1 MRPRLLAFALS
12 LALPLAPASAAL
24 AASAAGGP
32 SRMLTDPALS
42 ADRIAFVYGN
52 DVWTCRLDGGGV
64 QRITSGPGAKMRPAF
79 SPDGSLLA
87 FSAEL
92 DGNLD
97 VFVVPAAG
105 GVPKRLTWHPG
116 RDVVQGFTPDGK
128 SVLFASPRAAVNNR
142 HTQLYTVPV
151 DGGLETPLPIPYAD
165 RAAYSPD
172 GRTIAYSPNAPRHL
186 QWKRY
191 RGGTVSKVWLF
202 DVASNAVDRVP
213 QPATRCNDA
222 DPMWLDGPGGPTV
235 VLRSDRDGEF
245 NLFAFAQGE
254 DPKDPSKKSLKA
266 LTRYTDFPVLNAA
279 ASAGKIVFEQAGTL
293 HLYDFASRAIKD
305 LSIAVPGDLLET
317 RPRWA
322 KGAKWIRGAAISP
335 SGARA
340 AFEFRGEIVTV
351 PAEKGDAR
359 NLTNTTAFHER
370 APAWSPDGKEI
381 AYVSD
386 ESGEN
391 ELVVRAQ
398 DGKGSP
404 KRIKVPGAGFYD
416 ELVFSPDG
424 KKIVLT
430 DNSLTL
436 FVVDVA
442 SGASKKIASERLY
455 APARY
460 KMLRGSWSPDS
471 RWVAYTLSGPTY
483 IRTAFVYSVD
493 EDKSYALT
501 DGLSDVSDPAFDR
514 AGKLLYFLASTDAGP
529 QRNWFSLQNTDAR
542 ITNAI
547 YVATLKK
554 GTPSPLAKESDEEKG
569 EAAAKDGKSEE
580 KEKEEDSSKGHAGGR
595 LADSKDGDATGK
607 AGDKGSG
614 KDVKPPKP
622 PGPVVIDRDGFNLRI
637 VDLPIHPAEISNL
650 QAGSAGQVFFLRK
663 ADGKTSV
670 QRFDF
675 KDRKTETVVPEVEDY
690 FVSHD
695 GRKILVRQ
703 KEKDSQ
709 KEAAPASPQ
718 KETWS
723 IVSSSPKK
731 GDAKDGADAKPKEG
745 SDGKLKLDAIA
756 VRVDPRDEWP
766 EIFDEAWRV
775 NRDYFY
781 DPKMHGRD
789 WAAVKAKYAPFLPY
803 LSSRGD
809 LNRLIQWMC
818 SELAVGHHRN
828 TPGDAFAEV
837 VPVPGGLLGAD
848 YEVASG
854 RYRFRKVFGGLNWNP
869 ELRAPLSEPGVEV
882 KSGEYL
888 LAVNGKGLA
897 PPENLY
903 ARFEGTAGKIVEIT
917 VGPAPDGKGS
927 RTVSVVPVADEA
939 PLRTRDWVE
948 SNLRKVDAATGG
960 RVAYVY
966 VPNTADLGHTYFKRY
981 FYPQASRDA
990 IIVDERFNGGGSVAD
1005 YYIEALTRQPIAWW
1019 AMRYGEDL
1027 KTPSAS
1033 IQGPKVMLIDET
1045 AGSGGDLLPWMFRHF
1060 KVGTIV
1066 GQRTWGGLVGV
1077 LGFPTLMDGAVVTA
1091 PNLGFWTPE
1100 EGFGV
1105 ENVGVPPDVEVEQTP
1120 ADVIAGH
1127 DPQLEKAISI
1137 VMEELKKNPPVK
1149 PKRPKM
1155 PVR

>member
-1 MRPRLLAFALS
+1 MRVRLVAISLSLALS
-12 LALPLAPASAAL
+12 LAASSAAPA
-24 AASAAGGP
+24 AASAPTVP
-32 SRMLTDPALS
+32 SKMLTDPALS

-52 DVWTCRLDGGGV
+52 DIWTCRLDGTGV
-64 QRITSGPGAKMRPAF
+64 QRITSGPGVKVRPAF

-97 VFVVPAAG
+97 VYVVPAAG

-128 SVLFASPRAAVNNR
+128 SVLFTSPRAAVNNR
-142 HTQLYTVPV
+142 HAQLYTVPV
-151 DGGLETPLPIPYAD
+151 EGGLETALPIPYAS

-172 GRTIAYSPNAPRHL
+172 GKTIAYDPNNPAFL

-191 RGGTVSKVWLF
+191 RGGEVSRVWL
-202 DVASNAVDRVP
+202 VDMATHALEKVP

-222 DPMWLDGPGGPTV
+222 DPMWLGAALY
-235 VLRSDRDGEF
+235 LRSDRDGEF
-245 NLFAFAQGE
+245 NLYSYDSG
-254 DPKDPSKKSLKA
+254 SKT
-266 LTRYTDFPVLNAA
+266 LTRLTDYTDFPVLGAA
-279 ASAGKIVFEQAGTL
+279 AAAGRIVFEQAGTL
-293 HLYDFASRAIKD
+293 HLFDPASRKTTDLAITV
-305 LSIAVPGDLLET
+305 AGDLLGT

-322 KGAKWIRGAAISP
+322 KGAKWIRGAALSP

-351 PAEKGDAR
+351 PAEKGDPR
-359 NLTNTTAFHER
+359 NLTNTVAVHER

-398 DGKGSP
+398 DGTGAP
-404 KRIKVPGAGFYD
+404 RRIRVPGAGFYFD
-416 ELVFSPDG
+416 LAFSPDSR
-424 KKIVLT
+424 KIVVT

-436 FVVDVA
+436 FIVDLA
-442 SGASKKIASERLY
+442 SGTSKKIASERLY
-455 APARY
+455 APSDLRT
-460 KMLRGSWSPDS
+460 LRGSWSPDS

-483 IRTAFVYSVD
+483 IRTAFVYSVE
-493 EDKSYALT
+493 EDRSYALT

-514 AGKLLYFLASTDAGP
+514 GGKFLYFLASTDAGP

-542 ITNAI
+542 TTNAI

-569 EAAAKDGKSEE
+569 DAKVGKSEE
-580 KEKEEDSSKGHAGGR
+580 NDKEEDSLKGRESGR
-595 LADSKDGDATGK
+595 PSDPKGADSSGK
-607 AGDKGSG
+607 AKA
-614 KDVKPPKP
+614 PA
-622 PGPVVIDRDGFNLRI
+622 PVAIDRDGFNLRI
-637 VDLPIHPAEISNL
+637 VDLPVHPAEIENL
-650 QAGSAGQVFFLRK
+650 QAGSAGQIFFQRT

-675 KDRKTETVVPEVEDY
+675 KDRKTEVIVPEADDY
-690 FVSHD
+690 FVSFD
-695 GRKILVRQ
+695 GRKILFKHREPSPPGSPR
-703 KEKDSQ
+703 KES
-709 KEAAPASPQ
+709 
-718 KETWS
+718 WS

-731 GDAKDGADAKPKEG
+731 ADAKGDGKDGAG
-745 SDGKLKLDAIA
+745 GRLRLDAIQ
-756 VRVDPRDEWP
+756 VRVDPRAEWP

-789 WAAVKAKYAPFLPY
+789 WAAMKAKYAPFLPY

-828 TPGDAFAEV
+828 TPGESFAEST
-837 VPVPGGLLGAD
+837 PVPGGLLGAD
-848 YEVASG
+848 YEVANG
-854 RYRFRKVFGGLNWNP
+854 RYRFKKVFGGLNWNP

-882 KSGEYL
+882 KAGEYL
-888 LAVNGKGLA
+888 LAVSGRDLA

-903 ARFEGTAGKIVEIT
+903 ARFEGTAGRIVEIT
-917 VGPAPDGKGS
+917 VGPSPDGKGS
-927 RTVSVVPVADEA
+927 RTVGVVPVPSEA
-939 PLRTRDWVE
+939 PLRNRDWVE
-948 SNLRKVDAATGG
+948 GNLRKVEAATGG

-966 VPNTADLGHTYFKRY
+966 VPDTAELGHAYFKRY
-981 FYPQASRDA
+981 FYPQAAKDA
-990 IIVDERFNGGGSVAD
+990 IIVDERANSGGSIAD

-1027 KTPSAS
+1027 KTPTGS

-1066 GQRTWGGLVGV
+1066 GERTWGGLVGI

-1091 PNLGFWTPE
+1091 PNVGFWTPE

-1127 DPQLEKAISI
+1127 DPQLEKAIAI
-1137 VMEELKKNPPVK
+1137 VMEELKRNPPVK
-1149 PKRPKM
+1149 PKRPAM

>member
-1 MRPRLLAFALS
+1 MRPRLAASALS
-12 LALPLAPASAAL
+12 LALSLAVSSAAL
-24 AASAAGGP
+24 AASAPGGP
-32 SRMLTDPALS
+32 SKMLTDPALS

-52 DVWTCRLDGGGV
+52 DVWTCRVDGSGV
-64 QRITSGPGAKMRPAF
+64 QRVTSGPGVKMRPAF

-128 SVLFASPRAAVNNR
+128 SVLFTSPRAAVNNR

-151 DGGLETPLPIPYAD
+151 DGGLETALPIPYAD

-172 GRTIAYSPNAPRHL
+172 GRTIAYNPNRPAFL

-191 RGGTVSKVWLF
+191 RGGLVSKVWLF
-202 DVASNAVDRVP
+202 DVASNAIDRVP

-222 DPMWLDGPGGPTV
+222 DPMWLGAS
-235 VLRSDRDGEF
+235 LAFRSDRDGEF
-245 NLFAFAQGE
+245 NLYAYDAT
-254 DPKDPSKKSLKA
+254 SKA
-266 LTRYTDFPVLNAA
+266 LTRLTDHKDFPVLNAA
-279 ASAGKIVFEQAGTL
+279 AAAGRIVYEQAGTL
-293 HLYDFASRAIKD
+293 HLLDPASKKTTD
-305 LSIAVPGDLLET
+305 LSITVAGDLLET

-322 KGAKWIRGAAISP
+322 KGAKWIRGAALSP
-335 SGARA
+335 SGERA

-351 PAEKGDAR
+351 PAEKGDPR
-359 NLTNTTAFHER
+359 NLTNTTAAHER
-370 APAWSPDGKEI
+370 APAWSPNGREI

-398 DGKGSP
+398 DGRGAP
-404 KRIKVPGAGFYD
+404 KKIKVPGAGFYD

-424 KKIVLT
+424 RKIVLT
-430 DNSLTL
+430 DNALTL
-436 FVVDVA
+436 FIVDVS

-455 APARY
+455 APNDVR
-460 KMLRGSWSPDS
+460 MLRGSWSPDS
-471 RWVAYTLSGPTY
+471 RWVVYTLSGPTY
-483 IRTAFVYSVD
+483 IRTAYVYSVD
-493 EDKSYALT
+493 EGKSFALT
-501 DGLSDVSDPAFDR
+501 DGLSDVSDPVFDR
-514 AGKLLYFLASTDAGP
+514 GGKFLYFLASTDAGP
-529 QRNWFSLQNTDAR
+529 QRSWFSLQSADAR
-542 ITNAI
+542 TTNAI

-569 EAAAKDGKSEE
+569 EEAAKEGKSDD
-580 KEKEEDSSKGHAGGR
+580 KEKEEHSSKGRETGR
-595 LADSKDGDATGK
+595 PSGQKGADRAGK
-607 AGDKGSG
+607 AEGGN
-614 KDVKPPKP
+614 VKPPKP
-622 PGPVVIDRDGFNLRI
+622 PPPVVIDRDGFNLRI
-637 VDLPIHPAEISNL
+637 VDLPVHPAEISNL
-650 QAGSAGQVFFLRK
+650 QAGSAGQVFFQRK

-675 KDRKTETVVPEVEDY
+675 KDRKTETIVPEADDY
-690 FVSHD
+690 FVSFD
-695 GRKILVRQ
+695 GRKILFKQ
-703 KEKDSQ
+703 KD
-709 KEAAPASPQ
+709 KESPPSEASPGVPQ
-718 KETWS
+718 KESWS

-731 GDAKDGADAKPKEG
+731 GDTKDGADGKPKEG
-745 SDGKLKLDAIA
+745 PDGKLKLDAVA

-766 EIFDEAWRV
+766 QIFDEAWRV

-789 WAAVKAKYAPFLPY
+789 WAAMKAKYAPFLPY

-828 TPGDAFAEV
+828 TRGDSFAEV
-837 VPVPGGLLGAD
+837 TPVPGGLLGAD
-848 YEVASG
+848 YEVANG
-854 RYRFRKVFGGLNWNP
+854 RYRFKKVFGGLNWNP

-882 KSGEYL
+882 KAGEYL
-888 LAVNGKGLA
+888 LAVNGKDLA

-903 ARFEGTAGKIVEIT
+903 ARFEGTSGRIVEIT
-917 VGPAPDGKGS
+917 VGPSPDGKGS
-927 RTVSVVPVADEA
+927 RTVSVVPVPNEA
-939 PLRTRDWVE
+939 PLRNRDWVE
-948 SNLRKVDAATGG
+948 GNLRKVEAATGG

-966 VPNTADLGHTYFKRY
+966 VPDTAELGHAYFKRY
-981 FYPQASRDA
+981 FYPQAAKDA
-990 IIVDERFNGGGSVAD
+990 IIVDERFNSGGSIAD

-1027 KTPSAS
+1027 KTPNGS
-1033 IQGPKVMLIDET
+1033 IQGPKVMLVDET

-1066 GQRTWGGLVGV
+1066 GERTWGGLVGV

-1091 PNLGFWTPE
+1091 PNIGFWTPE
-1100 EGFGV
+1100 EGFAV
-1105 ENVGVPPDVEVEQTP
+1105 ENVGVPPDVEVEQAP

-1127 DPQLEKAISI
+1127 DPQLEKAIAI
-1137 VMEELKKNPPVK
+1137 AMEELKRNPPVK
-1149 PKRPKM
+1149 PKRPAM

>member
-1 MRPRLLAFALS
+1 MHVHLAAAGLSFLLSSAAFA
-12 LALPLAPASAAL
+12 APPA
-24 AASAAGGP
+24 GP
-32 SRMLTDPALS
+32 SKMLTDPALS
-42 ADRIAFVYGN
+42 AERIAFVYGN

-64 QRITSGPGAKMRPAF
+64 ARITSGPGAKLRPAF

-97 VFVVPAAG
+97 VYVVPAAG

-128 SVLFASPRAAVNNR
+128 AVLFTSPRAASNNR

-151 DGGLETPLPIPYAD
+151 EGGVETALPLPYAN

-172 GRTIAYSPNAPRHL
+172 GRTIAYNPNAPAHL

-191 RGGTVSKVWLF
+191 RGGTVSRVWLL
-202 DVASNAVDRVP
+202 DVATNALEKVP

-222 DPMWLDGPGGPTV
+222 DPMWVNGPGGATLA
-235 VLRSDRDGEF
+235 LRSDRDGEF
-245 NLFAFAQGE
+245 NLYTLAE
-254 DPKDPSKKSLKA
+254 TIDPKDPSKKSLSLKA
-266 LTRYTDFPVLNAA
+266 LTHYTDFPVLNASSA
-279 ASAGKIVFEQAGTL
+279 AGRILFEQSGTL
-293 HLYDFASRAIKD
+293 HLYELSSNKVTD
-305 LSIAVPGDLLET
+305 LTITVPGDLLET

-322 KGAKWIRGAAISP
+322 KGAKWIRGAALSP

-340 AFEFRGEIVTV
+340 AFDFRGEIVTV
-351 PAEKGDAR
+351 PAEKGDSR
-359 NLTNTTAFHER
+359 NLTNTVAVHES
-370 APAWSPDGKEI
+370 APAWSPDGKSI

-391 ELVVRAQ
+391 EIVVRAQ
-398 DGKGSP
+398 DGKGAP
-404 KRIKVPGAGFYD
+404 KKLKIPGAGFYSD
-416 ELVFSPDG
+416 LVFSPDG
-424 KKIVLT
+424 KKLVLS
-430 DNSLTL
+430 DNSLAL
-436 FVVDVA
+436 WVVDVA
-442 SGASKKIASERLY
+442 SGAAKKIASERLY
-455 APARY
+455 APVRY

-493 EDKSYALT
+493 EDKSFALT
-501 DGLSDVSDPAFDR
+501 DGLSDVSDPVFDR
-514 AGKLLYFLASTDAGP
+514 GGKLIYFLASTDAGP
-529 QRNWFSLQNTDAR
+529 QRNWFSLQNADAR

-569 EAAAKDGKSEE
+569 EAKDARTEDKD
-580 KEKEEDSSKGHAGGR
+580 KEEDSSKGREGGR
-595 LADSKDGDATGK
+595 PADAKDAGAAGK
-607 AGDKGSG
+607 AEGG
-614 KDVKPPKP
+614 VKPAKKP
-622 PGPVVIDRDGFNLRI
+622 EPVVIDHDGLGSRI
-637 VDLPIHPAEISNL
+637 VDLPVHPAEISNL
-650 QAGSAGQVFFLRK
+650 QAGSAGQLFFERRS
-663 ADGKTSV
+663 DGKTSV

-675 KDRKTETVVPEVEDY
+675 KDRKTETVVPEADDY
-690 FVSHD
+690 FVSFD
-695 GRKILVRQ
+695 GKKLLFRL
-703 KEKDSQ
+703 
-709 KEAAPASPQ
+709 KEAWTIAAS
-718 KETWS
+718 S
-723 IVSSSPKK
+723 GKK
-731 GDAKDGADAKPKEG
+731 PDAKDAKDAG
-745 SDGKLKLDAIA
+745 DGKLKLDAIA
-756 VRVDPRDEWP
+756 VRVDPRAEWP

-781 DPKMHGRD
+781 DSKMHGRD
-789 WAAVKAKYAPFLPY
+789 WAAMKAKYAPFLPY

-828 TPGDAFAEV
+828 TPGESFAEAT
-837 VPVPGGLLGAD
+837 PVPGGLLGAD
-848 YEVASG
+848 YEVVSG
-854 RYRFRKVFGGLNWNP
+854 RYRFKKVFGGLNWNP

-882 KSGEYL
+882 KTGEYL
-888 LAVNGKGLA
+888 LAVNGRDLA

-903 ARFEGTAGKIVEIT
+903 ARFEATSGKIVEIT
-917 VGPAPDGKGS
+917 VGPSPDGKGS
-927 RTVSVVPVADEA
+927 RTVNVVPVAEENA
-939 PLRTRDWVE
+939 LRNRDWVE
-948 SNLRKVDAATGG
+948 GNLRKVDAATGG

-966 VPNTADLGHTYFKRY
+966 VPNTAGLGHTYFKRY
-981 FYPQASRDA
+981 FYPQASKDA
-990 IIVDERFNGGGSVAD
+990 VIVDERFNGGGSVAD
-1005 YYIEALTRQPIAWW
+1005 YYIEALLRQPIAWW
-1019 AMRYGEDL
+1019 TFRYGEDM

-1045 AGSGGDLLPWMFRHF
+1045 AGSGGDLLPWMFRKF

-1091 PNLGFWTPE
+1091 PNLAFWTPE

-1120 ADVIAGH
+1120 ADVIAGR
-1127 DPQLEKAISI
+1127 DPQLEKAIAI
-1137 VMEELKKNPPVK
+1137 VMDELKKNPPVK
-1149 PKRPKM
+1149 PKRPAM

>member
-1 MRPRLLAFALS
+1 MRVRLAAVALS
-12 LALPLAPASAAL
+12 LVLSSTAL
-24 AASAAGGP
+24 AVTVVTAPSGP
-32 SRMLTDPALS
+32 SKMLTEPALS
-42 ADRIAFVYGN
+42 AERIAFVYGN
-52 DVWTCRLDGGGV
+52 DIWTCRLDGSDV
-64 QRITSGPGAKMRPAF
+64 NRVTSGPGVKTRPAF

-87 FSAEL
+87 FSGEL

-97 VFVVPAAG
+97 AYVVPAAG
-105 GVPKRLTWHPG
+105 GVPKRLTWHPA
-116 RDVVQGFTPDGK
+116 RDIVQGFTPDGR
-128 SVLFASPRAAVNNR
+128 SVLFTSARAATNNR
-142 HTQLYTVPV
+142 HTQLYAVPV
-151 DGGLETPLPIPYAD
+151 EGGLETVLPIPYAD

-172 GRTIAYSPNAPRHL
+172 GRTIAYSPNRPAHL

-191 RGGTVSKVWLF
+191 RGGLVSKVWLF
-202 DVASNAVDRVP
+202 DVASNAIDRVP

-222 DPMWLDGPGGPTV
+222 DPMWLGAALY
-235 VLRSDRDGEF
+235 LRSDRDGEF
-245 NLFAFAQGE
+245 NVYAYDA
-254 DPKDPSKKSLKA
+254 KSKA
-266 LTRYTDFPVLNAA
+266 LTRLTDYKDFPVLSAA
-279 ASAGKIVFEQAGTL
+279 AADGRIVFEQAGTL
-293 HLYDFASRAIKD
+293 HLLDFASKKTTD
-305 LSIAVPGDLLET
+305 LSITVAGDLLET

-351 PAEKGDAR
+351 PAEKGDPR
-359 NLTNTTAFHER
+359 NLTETTAAHER

-386 ESGEN
+386 ETGEN
-391 ELVVRAQ
+391 GLVVRAQ
-398 DGKGSP
+398 DGKGTP
-404 KRIKVPGAGFYD
+404 KKIKVPGAGFYD

-424 KKIVLT
+424 KKLVLT

-436 FVVDVA
+436 FIVDLA
-442 SGASKKIASERLY
+442 SGASKKIAYERLY
-455 APARY
+455 APTRQR
-460 KMLRGSWSPDS
+460 MLHGSWSPDS

-483 IRTAFVYSVD
+483 IRTAFVYSVE
-493 EDKSYALT
+493 EDKSFPLT
-501 DGLSDVSDPAFDR
+501 DGLSDVSDPVFDGG
-514 AGKLLYFLASTDAGP
+514 GKLLYFLASTDAGP

-542 ITNAI
+542 VTNAI

-569 EAAAKDGKSEE
+569 EAAKDDK
-580 KEKEEDSSKGHAGGR
+580 
-595 LADSKDGDATGK
+595 KDD
-607 AGDKGSG
+607 G
-614 KDVKPPKP
+614 KDVKSADGKDAKLAAKKP
-622 PGPVVIDRDGFNLRI
+622 PEPVVIDRDGFNLRI
-637 VDLPIHPAEISNL
+637 VDLPIHPAEIENL
-650 QAGSAGQVFFLRK
+650 QAGSAGQIFFERTS
-663 ADGKTSV
+663 DGKTSI

-675 KDRKTETVVPEVEDY
+675 KDRKTETIVPEADDY
-690 FVSHD
+690 YVSFD
-695 GRKILVRQ
+695 GKKILFSER
-703 KEKDSQ
+703 E
-709 KEAAPASPQ
+709 SPPGVLPP
-718 KETWS
+718 KLSWS
-723 IVSSSPKK
+723 IVASSGKK
-731 GDAKDGADAKPKEG
+731 ADAKEG
-745 SDGKLKLDAIA
+745 PGSKPSDGKPSDGKLKLDAIQ
-756 VRVDPRDEWP
+756 VRVDPRAEWP

-789 WAAVKAKYAPFLPY
+789 WAAMKAKYSPFLPY

-818 SELAVGHHRN
+818 SELAIGHHRN
-828 TPGDAFAEV
+828 TPGESWVEV
-837 VPVPGGLLGAD
+837 TPVPGGLLGAD
-848 YEVASG
+848 YEVANG
-854 RYRFRKVFGGLNWNP
+854 RYRFKKVFGGLNWNP

-882 KSGEYL
+882 KAGEYL
-888 LAVNGKGLA
+888 LAVNGKNLA

-903 ARFEGTAGKIVEIT
+903 ARFEGTSGRIVDIT
-917 VGPAPDGKGS
+917 VGGAPDGKGS
-927 RTVSVVPVADEA
+927 RTVNVVPVADEA
-939 PLRTRDWVE
+939 QLRNRDWVE
-948 SNLRKVDAATGG
+948 GNLRKVEAATGG

-966 VPNTADLGHTYFKRY
+966 VPNTANLGHTYFKRY
-981 FYPQASRDA
+981 FYPQAAKDA

-1060 KVGTIV
+1060 KVGTLV
-1066 GQRTWGGLVGV
+1066 GERTWGGLVGI
-1077 LGFPTLMDGAVVTA
+1077 LGFPTLMDGAIVTA

-1100 EGFGV
+1100 EGFAV

-1127 DPQLEKAISI
+1127 DPQLEKAIAI
-1137 VMEELKKNPPVK
+1137 VMKELKNNPPVR
-1149 PKRPKM
+1149 PKRPAM

>member
-1 MRPRLLAFALS
+1 MRVRYAAVALS
-12 LALPLAPASAAL
+12 LALSSVATA
-24 AASAAGGP
+24 AAGAPGAP
-32 SRMLTDPALS
+32 SKMLTEPALS

-52 DVWTCRLDGGGV
+52 DVWTCRLDGSGV
-64 QRITSGPGAKMRPAF
+64 SRVTSGPGAKMRPAF

-97 VFVVPAAG
+97 VYVVPAAG

-116 RDVVQGFTPDGK
+116 RDVVQGFTPDGR
-128 SVLFASPRAAVNNR
+128 SVLFTSPRAAVNNR
-142 HTQLYTVPV
+142 HTQLYTVPI
-151 DGGLETPLPIPYAD
+151 DGGLETALPIPYAS

-172 GRTIAYSPNAPRHL
+172 GKTIAYNPNNPAHL

-191 RGGTVSKVWLF
+191 RGGLVSKVWLF
-202 DVASNAVDRVP
+202 DVATHAIKKVP
-213 QPATRCNDA
+213 QPETRCNDV
-222 DPMWLDGPGGPTV
+222 DPFFGPAGSVPF
-235 VLRSDRDGEF
+235 LRSDRDGEF
-245 NLFAFAQGE
+245 NLYTLAQTGPSTSQ
-254 DPKDPSKKSLKA
+254 DPPMTGIGLVA
-266 LTRYTDFPVLNAA
+266 LTHYKDFPVLNAA
-279 ASAGKIVFEQAGTL
+279 GAAGRIVFEQAGTL
-293 HLYDFASRAIKD
+293 HLYDVTSNKTTD
-305 LSIAVPGDLLET
+305 LSIAVSGDLLET

-322 KGAKWIRGAAISP
+322 KGAKWIRGAALSP

-351 PAEKGDAR
+351 PAEKGDPR
-359 NLTNTTAFHER
+359 NLTETTAAHER
-370 APAWSPDGKEI
+370 APAWSPNGKEI

-398 DGKGSP
+398 DGKGVP
-404 KRIKVPGAGFYD
+404 RKIKVSGSGFYD

-424 KKIVLT
+424 RKIVLT

-436 FVVDVA
+436 WIVDLA
-442 SGASKKIASERLY
+442 TSASKKIATERLY
-455 APARY
+455 APSRER
-460 KMLRGSWSPDS
+460 MLRGSWSPDS

-483 IRTAFVYSVD
+483 IRTAFVYSV
-493 EDKSYALT
+493 EEGKSFPLT
-501 DGLSDVSDPAFDR
+501 DGLSDVSDPVFDGG
-514 AGKLLYFLASTDAGP
+514 GKLLYFLASTDAGP

-547 YVATLKK
+547 YVATLRK

-569 EAAAKDGKSEE
+569 EVAKDGKGDDEN
-580 KEKEEDSSKGHAGGR
+580 EDSSKGGKGDR
-595 LADSKDGDATGK
+595 PADSKGGDAK
-607 AGDKGSG
+607 ASAGEI
-614 KDVKPPKP
+614 KPPKP
-622 PGPVVIDRDGFNLRI
+622 PAPVAIDRDGFNLRI
-637 VDLPIHPAEISNL
+637 VDLPIHPAEIENL
-650 QAGSAGQVFFLRK
+650 QAGSAGQIFFERTS
-663 ADGKTSV
+663 DGKTSV

-675 KDRKTETVVPEVEDY
+675 KERKTETIVPEADDY
-690 FVSHD
+690 FVSFD
-695 GRKILVRQ
+695 GKKILFSEREPPPGVLPR
-703 KEKDSQ
+703 KMS
-709 KEAAPASPQ
+709 
-718 KETWS
+718 WS
-723 IVSSSPKK
+723 IVASSGKK
-731 GDAKDGADAKPKEG
+731 ADAKEG
-745 SDGKLKLDAIA
+745 PGSKPSDGKLKLDAIQ
-756 VRVDPRDEWP
+756 VRVDPRAEWP

-789 WAAVKAKYAPFLPY
+789 WAAMKAKYSPFLPY

-818 SELAVGHHRN
+818 SELAIGHHRN
-828 TPGDAFAEV
+828 TPGESFAEV
-837 VPVPGGLLGAD
+837 TPVPGGLLGAD
-848 YEVASG
+848 YEIANG
-854 RYRFRKVFGGLNWNP
+854 RYRFKKVLGGLNWNP

-882 KSGEYL
+882 KAGEYL
-888 LAVNGKGLA
+888 LAVNGKDLA

-903 ARFEGTAGKIVEIT
+903 ARFEATAGKIVEIT
-917 VGPAPDGKGS
+917 VGPTPDGKGS

-939 PLRTRDWVE
+939 QLRNRDWVE
-948 SNLRKVDAATGG
+948 GNLRKVDAATGG

-966 VPNTADLGHTYFKRY
+966 VPNTANLGHTFFKRY
-981 FYPQASRDA
+981 FYPQAAKDA

-1060 KVGTIV
+1060 KVGTLV
-1066 GQRTWGGLVGV
+1066 GQRTWGGLVGI

-1100 EGFGV
+1100 EGFVV

-1120 ADVIAGH
+1120 ADVIAGK
-1127 DPQLEKAISI
+1127 DPQLEKAIAI
-1137 VMEELKKNPPVK
+1137 AMDELKKNPPQK
-1149 PKRPKM
+1149 PKRPAM

>member
-1 MRPRLLAFALS
+1 MRVLFAAVALS
-12 LALPLAPASAAL
+12 LALSSAAL
-24 AASAAGGP
+24 AAASAPGGP
-32 SRMLTDPALS
+32 SKMLTEPALS
-42 ADRIAFVYGN
+42 AERIAFAYGN
-52 DVWTCRLDGGGV
+52 DIWTCHLDGSGV
-64 QRITSGPGAKMRPAF
+64 QRITSGPGVKMRPAF
-79 SPDGSLLA
+79 SSDGSLLA
-87 FSAEL
+87 FTAEL
-92 DGNLD
+92 DGNFD
-97 VFVVPAAG
+97 AYVVPAAG

-116 RDVVQGFTPDGK
+116 RDIVQGFTPDGK
-128 SVLFASPRAAVNNR
+128 SVLFTSARAAVNNR

-151 DGGLETPLPIPYAD
+151 DGGPETALPIPYAD

-172 GRTIAYSPNAPRHL
+172 GKTIAYNPNRPMHL

-202 DVASNAVDRVP
+202 DVASNAIDRVP
-213 QPATRCNDA
+213 QPATRCNDV
-222 DPMWLDGPGGPTV
+222 DPMWLGGELY
-235 VLRSDRDGEF
+235 LRSDRDGEF
-245 NLFAFAQGE
+245 NVYVY
-254 DPKDPSKKSLKA
+254 DSKSKA
-266 LTRYTDFPVLNAA
+266 LTRLTDHKDFPVLSAA
-279 ASAGKIVFEQAGTL
+279 AAAGRIVYEQAGTL
-293 HLYDFASRAIKD
+293 HLLDPASKKTTD
-305 LSIAVPGDLLET
+305 LSITVAGDLLET

-322 KGAKWIRGAAISP
+322 KGAKWIRDAALSP

-351 PAEKGDAR
+351 PAEKGDPR
-359 NLTNTTAFHER
+359 NLTNTAAAHER

-398 DGKGSP
+398 DGKGAA
-404 KRIKVPGAGFYD
+404 KKIKVPGAGFYD

-424 KKIVLT
+424 RKIVLT

-436 FVVDVA
+436 WIVDLA
-442 SGASKKIASERLY
+442 NGASKKIASERLY
-455 APARY
+455 APSRQRI
-460 KMLRGSWSPDS
+460 LRGSWSPDS

-483 IRTAFVYSVD
+483 IRTAFVYSVG
-493 EDKSYALT
+493 EDKSFPLT
-501 DGLSDVSDPAFDR
+501 DGLSDVSDPVFDR
-514 AGKLLYFLASTDAGP
+514 DGKLLYFLASTDAGP

-542 ITNAI
+542 VTSAI
-547 YVATLKK
+547 YVAALKK

-569 EAAAKDGKSEE
+569 EAAAKDGKKEEE
-580 KEKEEDSSKGHAGGR
+580 KEDSSKGGKGDR
-595 LADSKDGDATGK
+595 PADSKGGDAK
-607 AGDKGSG
+607 ASAGETKSP
-614 KDVKPPKP
+614 KKPE
-622 PGPVVIDRDGFNLRI
+622 PVVIDRDGLNLRI
-637 VDLPIHPAEISNL
+637 IDLPIRPAEISNL
-650 QAGSAGQVFFLRK
+650 QAGGAGQLFFERA

-675 KDRKTETVVPEVEDY
+675 KDRKTESIVPDVDDY
-690 FVSHD
+690 LVSFD
-695 GRKILVRQ
+695 GRKILFSER
-703 KEKDSQ
+703 E
-709 KEAAPASPQ
+709 SPQ
-718 KETWS
+718 SESPRKVSWS
-723 IVSSSPKK
+723 IVASSGKK
-731 GDAKDGADAKPKEG
+731 ADVKEG
-745 SDGKLKLDAIA
+745 PGGKPSDGKLKLDAIQ
-756 VRVDPRDEWP
+756 VRVDPRAEWP

-789 WAAVKAKYAPFLPY
+789 WPAMKAKYAPFLPY

-818 SELAVGHHRN
+818 SELAIGHHRN
-828 TPGDAFAEV
+828 TPGESFAEV
-837 VPVPGGLLGAD
+837 TPVPGGLLGAD
-848 YEVASG
+848 YEVANG
-854 RYRFRKVFGGLNWNP
+854 RYRFKKVFGGLNWNP
-869 ELRAPLSEPGVEV
+869 DLRAPLSEPGVEV
-882 KSGEYL
+882 KAGEYL
-888 LAVNGKGLA
+888 LAVNGRDLA

-903 ARFEGTAGKIVEIT
+903 ARFEATAGKIVEIT
-917 VGPAPDGKGS
+917 VGGAPDGKGS

-939 PLRTRDWVE
+939 PLRNRDWVE
-948 SNLRKVDAATGG
+948 SNLRKVEAATGG

-966 VPNTADLGHTYFKRY
+966 VPNTAGLGHTYFKRY
-981 FYPQASRDA
+981 FYPQAAKDA

-1060 KVGTIV
+1060 KVGTLV
-1066 GQRTWGGLVGV
+1066 GQRTWGGLVGI

-1120 ADVIAGH
+1120 ADVIAGK
-1127 DPQLEKAISI
+1127 DPQLEKAIAI
-1137 VMEELKKNPPVK
+1137 AMEELKKNPPQK
-1149 PKRPKM
+1149 PKRPAF

>member
-1 MRPRLLAFALS
+1 MRVRFATVILVLGLS
-12 LALPLAPASAAL
+12 SAAL
-24 AASAAGGP
+24 AASAPGGP
-32 SRMLTDPALS
+32 SKMLTDPALS

-52 DVWTCRLDGGGV
+52 DIWTCRLDGSGV
-64 QRITSGPGAKMRPAF
+64 SRITSGPGVKTRPAF
-79 SPDGSLLA
+79 NPDGSLLA

-116 RDVVQGFTPDGK
+116 RDVVQGFTPDGR
-128 SVLFASPRAAVNNR
+128 SVLFTSPRAAFNNR

-151 DGGLETPLPIPYAD
+151 GGGLETPLPIPYAN
-165 RAAYSPD
+165 RAAYSAD
-172 GRTIAYSPNAPRHL
+172 GKTIAYNPNAPRHL

-191 RGGTVSKVWLF
+191 RGGTVSRVWLF
-202 DVASNAVDRVP
+202 DVVTNAIDRVP

-222 DPMWLDGPGGPTV
+222 DPMWLGGT
-235 VLRSDRDGEF
+235 LFFRSDRDGEF
-245 NLFAFAQGE
+245 NLYAFDAT
-254 DPKDPSKKSLKA
+254 SKA
-266 LTRYTDFPVLNAA
+266 LTRLTDYKDFPVLNAA
-279 ASAGKIVFEQAGTL
+279 AAAGRIVFEQAGTL
-293 HLYDFASRAIKD
+293 HLFDPASKKTTD
-305 LSIAVPGDLLET
+305 LPIAVAGDLLET

-322 KGAKWIRGAAISP
+322 KGAKWIRGAALSP

-351 PAEKGDAR
+351 PAEKGDPR
-359 NLTNTTAFHER
+359 NLTNTAAVHER

-398 DGKGSP
+398 DGRGAP

-416 ELVFSPDG
+416 DLVFSPDSR
-424 KKIVLT
+424 KIVLT

-436 FVVDVA
+436 WIVDLA

-455 APARY
+455 APSRQRA
-460 KMLRGSWSPDS
+460 LRGSWSPDS

-483 IRTAFVYSVD
+483 IRTAIVYSVD
-493 EDKSYALT
+493 EDTSYALT
-501 DGLSDVSDPAFDR
+501 DGLSDVSDPVFDR
-514 AGKLLYFLASTDAGP
+514 GGKFLYFLASTDAGP

-542 ITNAI
+542 TTNAI

-569 EAAAKDGKSEE
+569 EAAAAKDDKKDEGKDGADTRDAK
-580 KEKEEDSSKGHAGGR
+580 DAKGA
-595 LADSKDGDATGK
+595 K
-607 AGDKGSG
+607 
-614 KDVKPPKP
+614 KPPE
-622 PGPVVIDRDGFNLRI
+622 PVVIDREGFNLRI
-637 VDLPIHPAEISNL
+637 VDLPVPPAEISNL
-650 QAGSAGQVFFLRK
+650 QAGSAGQLFFERR
-663 ADGKTSV
+663 AGGKTSI

-675 KDRKTETVVPEVEDY
+675 KDRKTEAAVPEADDY
-690 FVSHD
+690 FVSFA
-695 GRKILVRQ
+695 GKKILFRL
-703 KEKDSQ
+703 
-709 KEAAPASPQ
+709 KEAWTIAAS
-718 KETWS
+718 S
-723 IVSSSPKK
+723 GKK
-731 GDAKDGADAKPKEG
+731 PDAKDAG
-745 SDGKLKLDAIA
+745 DGKLKLDAIQ
-756 VRVDPRDEWP
+756 VRVDPRAEWP

-789 WAAVKAKYAPFLPY
+789 WPAMKAKYAAFLPD

-809 LNRLIQWMC
+809 LDRLIQWMC
-818 SELAVGHHRN
+818 SELAVGHHRSA
-828 TPGDAFAEV
+828 PGESFAEV
-837 VPVPGGLLGAD
+837 TPVPGGLLGAD
-848 YEVASG
+848 YEVAGG

-882 KSGEYL
+882 KAGEYL
-888 LAVNGKGLA
+888 LAVGGKDLA

-903 ARFEGTAGKIVEIT
+903 ARFEATAGKIVEIT
-917 VGPAPDGKGS
+917 VGPTPDGKGS

-939 PLRTRDWVE
+939 TLRNRDWVE
-948 SNLRKVDAATGG
+948 GNLRKVEAATGG

-966 VPNTADLGHTYFKRY
+966 VPNTAGLGHTYFKRY
-981 FYPQASRDA
+981 FYPQAARDA

-1005 YYIEALTRQPIAWW
+1005 YYIEALLRQPIAWW
-1019 AMRYGEDL
+1019 AMRYGEDM

-1077 LGFPTLMDGAVVTA
+1077 LGFPMLMDGAIVTA
-1091 PNLGFWTPE
+1091 PNLAFWTPE

-1120 ADVIAGH
+1120 ADVIAGR
-1127 DPQLEKAISI
+1127 DPQLEKAIAI
-1137 VMEELKKNPPVK
+1137 VMEELKKNLPQK
-1149 PKRPKM
+1149 PKRPPF

>member
-1 MRPRLLAFALS
+1 MSVRLAAVALS
-12 LALPLAPASAAL
+12 LALSSAAL
-24 AASAAGGP
+24 AVASAPGGP
-32 SRMLTDPALS
+32 SKMLTDPALS

-52 DVWTCRLDGGGV
+52 DVWTCRLDGSGV
-64 QRITSGPGAKMRPAF
+64 ARITSGPGLKMRPAF

-97 VFVVPAAG
+97 VYVVPAAG

-128 SVLFASPRAAVNNR
+128 SVLFTSSRAAVNNR

-151 DGGLETPLPIPYAD
+151 EGGPETALPIPYAD
-165 RAAYSPD
+165 RAAYAPD
-172 GRTIAYSPNAPRHL
+172 GRTIAYTPNRPAHL

-202 DVASNAVDRVP
+202 DVASNAIDRVP

-222 DPMWLDGPGGPTV
+222 DPMWLGGALY
-235 VLRSDRDGEF
+235 LRSDRDGEF
-245 NLFAFAQGE
+245 NLYAYDAN
-254 DPKDPSKKSLKA
+254 SKSLTR
-266 LTRYTDFPVLNAA
+266 LTDHKDFPVLGAAA
-279 ASAGKIVFEQAGTL
+279 ASGRIVYEQAGTL
-293 HLYDFASRAIKD
+293 HLLDPAAKKTTD
-305 LSIAVPGDLLET
+305 LAIAVAGDLLET

-322 KGAKWIRGAAISP
+322 KGVKWIRGAALSP

-351 PAEKGDAR
+351 PAEKGDPR
-359 NLTNTTAFHER
+359 NLTNTTAVHER

-398 DGKGSP
+398 DGKGAP
-404 KRIKVPGAGFYD
+404 KRIKVPGAGFFD

-436 FVVDVA
+436 WIVDLA
-442 SGASKKIASERLY
+442 NGASKKIASERLY
-455 APARY
+455 APSRQR
-460 KMLRGSWSPDS
+460 MLRGSWSPDS

-501 DGLSDVSDPAFDR
+501 DGLSDVSDPVFDR
-514 AGKLLYFLASTDAGP
+514 GGKFLYFLASTDAGP

-569 EAAAKDGKSEE
+569 EAAAKDEKRDDKKDEAKGPADGKGARAA
-580 KEKEEDSSKGHAGGR
+580 K
-595 LADSKDGDATGK
+595 K
-607 AGDKGSG
+607 A
-614 KDVKPPKP
+614 PEA
-622 PGPVVIDRDGFNLRI
+622 VVIDRDGFNLRI
-637 VDLPIHPAEISNL
+637 VDLPVHPAEISNL
-650 QAGSAGQVFFLRK
+650 QAGNAGQVFFQRT

-675 KDRKTETVVPEVEDY
+675 KDRKTETIVPEADDY
-690 FVSHD
+690 FVSFD
-695 GRKILVRQ
+695 GKKILFKQ
-703 KEKDSQ
+703 KESLQ
-709 KEAAPASPQ
+709 KEPPQ
-718 KETWS
+718 KESWS
-723 IVSSSPKK
+723 IVASSPKK
-731 GDAKDGADAKPKEG
+731 GDAKEGSDGKLKEG

-756 VRVDPRDEWP
+756 VRVDPRAEWP

-781 DPKMHGRD
+781 DPKMHGVD
-789 WAAVKAKYAPFLPY
+789 WKAMKAKYAAFLPY

-809 LNRLIQWMC
+809 LNRLIQWMS

-828 TPGDAFAEV
+828 TPGDSFAEIT
-837 VPVPGGLLGAD
+837 PVPGGLLGAD

-854 RYRFRKVFGGLNWNP
+854 RYRFKKVFGGLNWNP

-882 KSGEYL
+882 KAGEYL
-888 LAVNGKGLA
+888 LAVSGKDLA

-903 ARFEGTAGKIVEIT
+903 ARFEATAGKIVEIT
-917 VGPAPDGKGS
+917 VGPSPDGKGS
-927 RTVSVVPVADEA
+927 RTVSVVPVPNEA
-939 PLRTRDWVE
+939 PLRNRDWVE
-948 SNLRKVDAATGG
+948 GNLRKVDAATGG

-981 FYPQASRDA
+981 FYPQAAKDA

-1066 GQRTWGGLVGV
+1066 GQRTWGGLVGI

-1127 DPQLEKAISI
+1127 DPQLEKAIAI
-1137 VMEELKKNPPVK
+1137 AMEELKKNPPQK
-1149 PKRPKM
+1149 PKRPPM

>member
-1 MRPRLLAFALS
+1 MRTSLAAAALTFALS
-12 LALPLAPASAAL
+12 LAVSSAAL
-24 AASAAGGP
+24 AAGGGP
-32 SRMLTDPALS
+32 SKMLTDPALS
-42 ADRIAFVYGN
+42 AEHIAFVYGN
-52 DVWTCRLDGGGV
+52 DVWTCRLDGSGV
-64 QRITSGPGAKMRPAF
+64 QRITSGPGVKMRPSF

-128 SVLFASPRAAVNNR
+128 SVLFTSPRAAVNNR

-151 DGGLETPLPIPYAD
+151 EGGIETALPIPYAD
-165 RAAYSPD
+165 RAGYSPD
-172 GRTIAYSPNAPRHL
+172 GKTIAYTPNGPRHL

-191 RGGTVSKVWLF
+191 RGGTVSRVWL
-202 DVASNAVDRVP
+202 VDTATYALHKIE
-213 QPATRCNDA
+213 QPASRCNDA
-222 DPMWLDGPGGPTV
+222 DPIFPGGPIGNV
-235 VLRSDRDGEF
+235 PVFRSDRDGEF
-245 NLFAFAQGE
+245 NLYTLSQTAASTVSVV
-254 DPKDPSKKSLKA
+254 P
-266 LTRYTDFPVLNAA
+266 LTHFKDFPVLNAA
-279 ASAGKIVFEQAGTL
+279 GAAGRIVFEQAGTL
-293 HLYDFASRAIKD
+293 HLYDVSSGKTTD
-305 LSIAVPGDLLET
+305 LSITIPGDLLET

-322 KGAKWIRGAAISP
+322 KGAKWIRDAALSP

-340 AFEFRGEIVTV
+340 AFDFRGEIVTV

-359 NLTNTTAFHER
+359 NLTNTASVHES
-370 APAWSPDGKEI
+370 APAWSPDGKDI

-391 ELVVRAQ
+391 EIVVRAQ
-398 DGKGSP
+398 DGKGAP
-404 KRIKVPGAGFYD
+404 RKFKIPGAGFYV
-416 ELVFSPDG
+416 ELEFSPDS
-424 KKIVLT
+424 KKLVLT
-430 DNSLTL
+430 DNALTL
-436 FVVDVA
+436 FIVDLA

-455 APARY
+455 APSRTR
-460 KMLRGSWSPDS
+460 MLHGSWSPDS

-483 IRTAFVYSVD
+483 IRAAYVYSVD

-501 DGLSDVSDPAFDR
+501 DGLSDVSDPVFDR
-514 AGKLLYFLASTDAGP
+514 GGKLIFFLASTDAGP

-542 ITNAI
+542 VTNAI
-547 YVATLKK
+547 YAATLKK
-554 GTPSPLAKESDEEKG
+554 GTPSPLAKESDEETG
-569 EAAAKDGKSEE
+569 EKD
-580 KEKEEDSSKGHAGGR
+580 KEEDSLKGRESKRPSDPKSADPAGR
-595 LADSKDGDATGK
+595 
-607 AGDKGSG
+607 AG
-614 KDVKPPKP
+614 PPA
-622 PGPVVIDRDGFNLRI
+622 PVVIDRDGLASRI
-637 VDLPIHPAEISNL
+637 VDLPVHPAEISNL
-650 QAGSAGQVFFLRK
+650 QAGSAGQVFFQRT

-675 KDRKTETVVPEVEDY
+675 KDRKTETVVPEADDY
-690 FVSHD
+690 FVSFD
-695 GRKILVRQ
+695 GRKILFKQ
-703 KEKDSQ
+703 KD
-709 KEAAPASPQ
+709 KEPPQ
-718 KETWS
+718 KESWS
-723 IVSSSPKK
+723 IVASSGKK
-731 GDAKDGADAKPKEG
+731 PDAKSEARDGG
-745 SDGKLKLDAIA
+745 DGKLKLDAIQ
-756 VRVDPRDEWP
+756 VRVDPRAEWP

-781 DPKMHGRD
+781 DPKMHGVD
-789 WAAVKAKYAPFLPY
+789 WKAMKAKYTAFLPY
-803 LSSRGD
+803 LSSRAD

-828 TPGDAFAEV
+828 TPGESFAEAT
-837 VPVPGGLLGAD
+837 PVPGGLLGAD
-848 YEVASG
+848 YEVANG

-869 ELRAPLSEPGVEV
+869 ELRAPLSEPGVEA
-882 KSGEYL
+882 KAGEYL
-888 LAVNGKGLA
+888 LAVGGKDLV

-903 ARFEGTAGKIVEIT
+903 ARFEGTSGKIVEIT
-917 VGPAPDGKGS
+917 VGPSADGKGS

-939 PLRTRDWVE
+939 PLRNRDWVE
-948 SNLRKVDAATGG
+948 GNLRKVDAATGG

-966 VPNTADLGHTYFKRY
+966 VPNTAGPGHTYFKRY
-981 FYPQASRDA
+981 FYPQAAKDA

-1005 YYIEALTRQPIAWW
+1005 YYIEALLRQPIAWW
-1019 AMRYGEDL
+1019 TMRYGDDM

-1045 AGSGGDLLPWMFRHF
+1045 AGSGGDLLPWMFRKF

-1091 PNLGFWTPE
+1091 PNLAFWTPD

-1127 DPQLEKAISI
+1127 DPQLERAIAI
-1137 VMEELKKNPPVK
+1137 VMEELKKNPPVR
-1149 PKRPKM
+1149 PKRPAM